1 MSWTRRDRII
11 FAIWF
16 AAAAFVVVSY
26 AAWNAPIAV
35 MASRLAPVGLGLM
48 FVLSYAG
55 LGSVI
60 VRWLLPDHEELD
72 QLLVAIAFG
81 LGLTGM
87 LVFGLGLAG
96 ILDPTIYAVWTVG
109 GLALFGVNARRFIG
123 SLAPRSR
130 SAGPLTV
137 LAIVI
142 LVVTIVQVIP
152 YLVAPPVATDEL
164 EYHLL
169 IPKLYVQMG
178 RIANIPLL
186 CEASYPSLAEYLF
199 MPVLVTAGDV
209 ACKALHFWLGLCGL
223 VAMGRLVARVR
234 PAGDRLLA
242 PALFV
247 SMPLVSPIFA
257 AAWNDGLFV
266 ALLVIAFGLLLDYH
280 SGRHRAGHDDARPLL
295 VAGILVGLAA
305 WTKYTIVLI
314 LLGLAPLLLI
324 AIVRW
329 RWRWR
334 DVVVFA
340 IPIGLISTL
349 VFAKN
354 WAFTGNPFF
363 PFLSAYFEN
372 PLWTQA
378 AADHFHRAVREFE
391 VAGWT
396 WSTYLTFPIHVF
408 LHPRLVDI
416 HPGVVPLILLPG
428 LFFRSTNR
436 QATFLKVLIACQIGA
451 WLVLHT
457 ENRSLLTIFAVL
469 LVVEVVEIQQVLGR
483 RPALTWAVVTL
494 IATASLVN
502 VGMAMIS
509 THYMTRPIPFFIG
522 KESRDAFL
530 TANAPSQPAFDWLN
544 RADGVDW
551 VLCVGEHGPYHLKR
565 RAYFS
570 SFSDPPIA
578 EIVTAGA
585 SSEAELRGALRSLG
599 VTHVVID
606 HDTYRREHEAGLYSW
621 SAEKRALFE
630 QFIRGCRPVA
640 SFGSDTIYALDQP
653 SPSTSRVFPSGA
665 AATPTP

>member
-1 MSWTRRDRII
+1 MSWTRRDRIV
-11 FAIWF
+11 FAVWL
-16 AAAAFVVVSY
+16 AAAAFVVILYVG
-26 AAWNAPIAV
+26 WNTPLAM
-35 MASRLAPVGLGLM
+35 MASRLAPVGFALM

-60 VRWLLPDHEELD
+60 VRWLLPDQDELD

-81 LGLTGM
+81 LGLTGL

-96 ILDPTIYAVWTVG
+96 ILDPAIYAVWTVG
-109 GLALFGVNARRFIG
+109 GLALFGLNARRFIG
-123 SLAPRSR
+123 SLAPRSGA
-130 SAGPLTV
+130 SGTLTV

-142 LVVTIVQVIP
+142 LVVTIVQVVP

-169 IPKLYVQMG
+169 IPKLYLEMG
-178 RIANIPLL
+178 KIANIPLL

-199 MPVLVTAGDV
+199 TPVLAIAGDV

-280 SGRHRAGHDDARPLL
+280 SGRHRAGDDDARPLV

-314 LLGLAPLLLI
+314 LMGLAPLLLI
-324 AIVRW
+324 ALLRW
-329 RWRWR
+329 RWRLR
-334 DVVVFA
+334 DVVLFVA
-340 IPIGLISTL
+340 PIGTISVL

-391 VAGWT
+391 MGGWT
-396 WSTYLTFPIHVF
+396 WSNFLTFPVHVF
-408 LHPRLVDI
+408 IRPRLVDI
-416 HPGVVPLILLPG
+416 HPGVVPLILSPVLI
-428 LFFRSTNR
+428 FRSMNR
-436 QATFLKVLIACQIGA
+436 ELVFLKALIACQILA
-451 WLVLHT
+451 WLLIHS
-457 ENRSLLTIFAVL
+457 ENRSLLTVFAVL
-469 LVVEVVEIQQVLGR
+469 LVVEAIELQRVLER
-483 RPALTWAVVTL
+483 RPVVTWAVVTL
-494 IATASLVN
+494 IATASLAN

-509 THYMTRPIPFFIG
+509 THYMTRPIPYFIG
-522 KESRDAFL
+522 IESRDAFL
-530 TANAPSQPAFDWLN
+530 SANAPSQPAFDWLN
-544 RADGVDW
+544 RDHGVGW
-551 VLCVGEHGPYHLKR
+551 VLCVGEHGPYHLKP

-570 SFSDPPIA
+570 SFSDPPVA

-585 SSEAELRGALRSLG
+585 SSEAEIRGALASLG
-599 VTHVVID
+599 VTHIVVD
-606 HDTYRREHEAGLYSW
+606 HEIYRQENEAGLYSW
-621 SAEKRALFE
+621 SAERKALFE
-630 QFIRGCRPVA
+630 QFIGSCRPVA
-640 SFGSDTIYALDQP
+640 SFGSDTIYALDQG
-653 SPSTSRVFPSGA
+653 SPPPPVSQSGA
-665 AATPTP
+665 VVTPTP